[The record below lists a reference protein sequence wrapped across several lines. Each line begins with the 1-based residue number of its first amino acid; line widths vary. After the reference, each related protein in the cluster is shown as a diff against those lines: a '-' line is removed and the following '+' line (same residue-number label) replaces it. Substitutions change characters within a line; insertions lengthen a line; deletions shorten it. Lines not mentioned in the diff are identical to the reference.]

1 MNTAAAPES
10 TGCLISTSSIS
21 DSLEVVCGADESQMT
36 ERLRSVPKLFPTDG
50 DLFTKHTQM
59 VAEGHDTFKEAD
71 GLVEVSFGLTV
82 VDRSTNECFNQPERA
97 HDEGPFSATD
107 TYICQIVLAS
117 AQARSLGVSYIPS
130 SILEWS

>member
-1 MNTAAAPES
+1 VNTAAALECA
-10 TGCLISTSSIS
+10 GCLISTSSVS
-21 DSLEVVCGADESQMT
+21 NSLEVVCGADESQMT

-50 DLFTKHTQM
+50 DLFAKHTQV

-71 GLVEVSFGLTV
+71 GLVEVSLGLTV

-117 AQARSLGVSYIPS
+117 AHELDLGRQYIPS
-130 SILEWS
+130 SIFAWS